1 MAVPRPLLLAL
12 LGVMLVGVAFV
23 ATRNAQQRVNEP
35 AAAQQPAATPPQV
48 KRALKPQQALRAEQ
62 AAKAKQEAKAAHASK
77 PAVKAAA
84 KPQAKPAPKPK
95 PKPAK
100 ARALSRTPLLAA
112 RAIAHRKVTV
122 LFFYQ
127 AGSADDEGT
136 AKAVA
141 ALKHHRGVAVFS
153 DRVDHVARYAPVLG
167 TATVKRGPTVVI
179 VDRHRH
185 AHLIEGFIDTET
197 LAQEVADT
205 RR

>member
-1 MAVPRPLLLAL
+1 
-12 LGVMLVGVAFV
+12 MLVGVAFV

-84 KPQAKPAPKPK
+84 KPQAKPAPK